1 MEQMA
6 SVKQSS
12 TFLGFFCGVFFA
24 RVGVRRLLLCEVVPR
39 SLLRRSSLTTHVRS
53 SVQEGSWLWP
63 VFLKD
68 DMNQPRALARPRCW
82 DFCFQPMSIMSLL
95 SLQKLL
101 LMLLLQF
108 TADQRK
114 EFFTLLSFCWSKTI
128 RITDGFPAR
137 CSLAGRQFGV
147 YKRFNENLAL
157 YQLLANTL
165 GLSTHTRANQDPK
178 KMSNDLF
185 SPNEEV
191 KSFTWETKPKWANQ

>member
-1 MEQMA
+1 
-6 SVKQSS
+6 
-12 TFLGFFCGVFFA
+12 
-24 RVGVRRLLLCEVVPR
+24 
-39 SLLRRSSLTTHVRS
+39 
-53 SVQEGSWLWP
+53 
-63 VFLKD
+63 
-68 DMNQPRALARPRCW
+68 MNQPRALARPRCW
-82 DFCFQPMSIMSLL
+82 GFCFQPMSIMSLL

-191 KSFTWETKPKWANQ
+191 KSFT